1 MDLEGENAA
10 LESVEDNELTTN
22 LDSVSNLD
30 QNKGKFEANG
40 SCSNEIHNMSTS
52 RIFDA
57 NTEHHD
63 GLVKEGAG
71 IEQLEN
77 ENSVNSQPLTAKSP
91 IMGSPTMTKGYGL
104 RKWRRLKRE
113 VVKDANASADNSK
126 VLKRGLSSSGTKLTN
141 LLPAVIKQN
150 SEGSTGS
157 ANVLRNA
164 GVIDGL
170 ATRGP
175 CLESSFAVGS
185 AFVLGIDSEN
195 SEDRSSKSSTAA
207 SAPRL
212 RYDLPAVLG
221 YMRERNRIN
230 LSRKSVASSIQ
241 QVSLGKVRAESSKKP
256 RGDKVKIEKEN
267 SHSSMESDS
276 RSANFVFMQGVC
288 SVTSNGNQSENYD
301 GENSD
306 DGHAGE
312 QQFSEEVQTVY
323 GQENVGEVKNASQDD
338 LAADASW
345 EDKEEKSENHQ
356 PTTDH
361 DPLVESLIIL
371 QTVQEV
377 LESEVRKF
385 EEIGKISSVPLDS
398 TSADRGIHESS
409 SSDQF
414 DSEKIRRSSS
424 LESQVLSLTENIK
437 YFETKL
443 EEANTMLNV
452 KESRIV
458 ELENT
463 LISGKSP
470 TEESGNTME
479 LQHEKSREIETE
491 LEGLFKQKIEAEVEY
506 LTLSMMVQKLRVA
519 ASDQLTLFEQ
529 QEALSG
535 EQAQMLNKLGEAERK
550 ASMLKKQAEEVEKY
564 CSDILGTEE
573 VLKMQRRVCK
583 VTSCFFIQLSLL
595 MLVFWLLVLQMSPHS
610 GAVVPT

>member
-1 MDLEGENAA
+1 MDLEGENSA

-40 SCSNEIHNMSTS
+40 SCSNEIHNM
-52 RIFDA
+52 R
-57 NTEHHD
+57 
-63 GLVKEGAG
+63 

-126 VLKRGLSSSGTKLTN
+126 VLKRGLSSSGTKLIN

-230 LSRKSVASSIQ
+230 LSGKSVASSIQ
-241 QVSLGKVRAESSKKP
+241 QVSQGKVRAESSKKP

-276 RSANFVFMQGVC
+276 RSSNFVFMQGVC

-377 LESEVRKF
+377 LESEIRK
-385 EEIGKISSVPLDS
+385 P
-398 TSADRGIHESS
+398 
-409 SSDQF
+409 
-414 DSEKIRRSSS
+414 
-424 LESQVLSLTENIK
+424 
-437 YFETKL
+437 
-443 EEANTMLNV
+443 
-452 KESRIV
+452 
-458 ELENT
+458 
-463 LISGKSP
+463 
-470 TEESGNTME
+470 
-479 LQHEKSREIETE
+479 
-491 LEGLFKQKIEAEVEY
+491 
-506 LTLSMMVQKLRVA
+506 
-519 ASDQLTLFEQ
+519 
-529 QEALSG
+529 
-535 EQAQMLNKLGEAERK
+535 
-550 ASMLKKQAEEVEKY
+550 
-564 CSDILGTEE
+564 
-573 VLKMQRRVCK
+573 
-583 VTSCFFIQLSLL
+583 
-595 MLVFWLLVLQMSPHS
+595 
-610 GAVVPT
+610 